1 MSGTAGEP
9 VRTAAVVGAGTI
21 GLAWTTLFLA
31 HGLDVRVN
39 SRRADAEQ
47 AVREGVELFA
57 ATLPGGPADPAE
69 LLERVTVE
77 PDVAKAVAGADVV
90 QENLREDL
98 AEKQKLF
105 AGIEHTAPG
114 HALLLSSTS
123 SLRADDI
130 GADMADPGRLM
141 IGHPFNPAHLIP
153 LVEIIPGTRTDP
165 DAVTRA
171 LDFYRSLGKTPVAVR
186 GPVTGTVANRLQ
198 SALFRE
204 AVHLVLD
211 GVLTVDEL
219 DAVVTGS
226 IGLRWAAVGP
236 FRAFH
241 LGGGPGGLRRMLEA
255 VGPKMAAEWQHLG
268 TPELDGPAVELL
280 VEQAEEAFGR
290 GPGAYERLAAWRDAR
305 QLALLAT
312 LNRLAPPES
321 SS

>member
-1 MSGTAGEP
+1 MSGTAAGP

-39 SRRADAEQ
+39 SHRPDAEA
-47 AVREGVELFA
+47 AVRAGVGLFA
-57 ATLPGGPADPAE
+57 PTLPGGPADPAE
-69 LLERVTVE
+69 LLARVTVE

-98 AEKQKLF
+98 ETKQRFF
-105 AGIEHTAPG
+105 ADVEHTAPG

-123 SLRADDI
+123 SLRTDDI
-130 GADMADPGRLM
+130 GALMADPGRLM

-171 LDFYRSLGKTPVAVR
+171 AGFYSSLGKTPVAVR

-204 AVHLVLD
+204 AVHLVLE
-211 GVLTVDEL
+211 GVLTVDEV
-219 DAVVTGS
+219 DAVVTASLGP
-226 IGLRWAAVGP
+226 RWAAVGP

-241 LGGGPGGLRRMLEA
+241 LGGGRGGLRRMLSTA
-255 VGPKMAAEWQHLG
+255 GPRMAAEWRHHLG
-268 TPELDGPAVELL
+268 SPELDASAVELL
-280 VEQAEEAFGR
+280 VSQAESAFG
-290 GPGAYERLAAWRDAR
+290 GGSYERLVTERDAR
-305 QLALLAT
+305 QVAVLRALGG
-312 LNRLAPPES
+312 
-321 SS
+321 